1 MSDLIIKEE
10 VGPGNVPKALF
21 ISSIEEFIGDR
32 PIYNILENIQLLNR
46 KYKIMENSIKT
57 QQECLIVKIP
67 DIELAIETVSQR
79 KKLLEDN
86 IQHNELYFPV
96 ADNLFAKC
104 SSPPSNT
111 IYLWLGANTVLEYTL
126 EEAIEVLKSNLSTA
140 KNTIKLYQESLDFI
154 REQITI
160 LDVNTARIHNYG
172 VMQRK
177 QGKKE

>member
-1 MSDLIIKEE
+1 MISDLIIKEE

-21 ISSIEEFIGDR
+21 ISSIEEFVGDR
-32 PIYNILENIQLLNR
+32 PVYGILENIQLLNR
-46 KYKIMENSIKT
+46 KYKIMESSIKT
-57 QQECLIVKIP
+57 QQEYLIAKIP
-67 DIELAIETVSQR
+67 DIELAIESVFQR
-79 KKLLEDN
+79 KKLLEN
-86 IQHNELYFPV
+86 NLNKNELYFPV
-96 ADNLFAKC
+96 SDNLFAKC

-111 IYLWLGANTVLEYTL
+111 IYLWLGANTILEYPL

-160 LDVNTARIHNYG
+160 MDVNTARVHNYG

-177 QGKKE
+177 QNKV

>member
-1 MSDLIIKEE
+1 MISDLIIKEE

-21 ISSIEEFIGDR
+21 ISSIEEFVGDR
-32 PIYNILENIQLLNR
+32 PVYTILENIQLLNR

-57 QQECLIVKIP
+57 QQESLIMKIP
-67 DIELAIETVSQR
+67 DIELAIEAVSQR
-79 KKLLEDN
+79 KKLLN
-86 IQHNELYFPV
+86 NLHKNELFFPV
-96 ADNLFAKC
+96 SDNLFAKC

-111 IYLWLGANTVLEYTL
+111 IYLWLGANTILEYPL

-140 KNTIKLYQESLDFI
+140 KNTIKLYQDSLDFI

-160 LDVNTARIHNYG
+160 MDVNTARVHNYG

-177 QGKKE
+177 QNKV